1 LRKLTLF
8 FTVLLGLA
16 FIAYL
21 TNNENPSSVQIK
33 EQQPIHKVKRT
44 LLSDDNLAENSPVVL
59 NETYSVPVEKDT
71 ELNEAAIE
79 WAEDVSDIQK
89 YANKEDTNR
98 VLPFEQQ
105 PVDEAWAFEFS
116 DEIFVLFANHPE
128 LTDIYVKNTQ
138 CREYTCRIELFTDDS
153 DAIETAQRIGSI
165 LKADEN
171 WQNNDFYF
179 HNDVESGVISIEI
192 DNTKRLE

>member
-1 LRKLTLF
+1 MRKLTLF

-44 LLSDDNLAENSPVVL
+44 LLSDDNLAENPPVVV
-59 NETYSVPVEKDT
+59 NKTHSVPVEKNI
-71 ELNEAAIE
+71 EQNEAAIE
-79 WAEDVSDIQK
+79 WVEGDSDSQNH
-89 YANKEDTNR
+89 ANKEDINQI
-98 VLPFEQQ
+98 LPFEQQ
-105 PVDEAWAFEFS
+105 PVDETWAFEFS
-116 DEIFVLFANHPE
+116 DEVFVFFANHPE

-192 DNTKRLE
+192 DNTKRRE